1 MSEKDI
7 ESYMQQFNVDR
18 ATAIQEIDEIFKIQ
32 AKEMEEVYQ
41 DIIRSSYNC
50 NNIL

>member
-1 MSEKDI
+1 MSEQDI
-7 ESYMQQFNVDR
+7 ESYMQQFNVDK

-32 AKEMEEVYQ
+32 TKEIEEVYE
-41 DIIRSSYNC
+41 DIIRSSYSY